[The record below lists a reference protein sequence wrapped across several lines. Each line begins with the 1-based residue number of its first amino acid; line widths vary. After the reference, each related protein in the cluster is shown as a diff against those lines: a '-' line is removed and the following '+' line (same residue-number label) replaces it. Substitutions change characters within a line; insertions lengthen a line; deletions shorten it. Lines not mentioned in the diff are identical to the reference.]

1 MVSKMGFLH
10 LILLVLVIHL
20 QLMPL
25 VAHQTFHESG
35 DDDDRITILNPMDE
49 TNIDFLPASALIH
62 SSTWVL
68 VDSVF
73 SKIPDAKEGYVDPVS
88 LSLLWQPADL
98 KVPNLQLALG
108 IHIRNGQMRHLF
120 PAIDLS
126 YADGEHRNRGLNTV
140 PRAHTWISV
149 ANNKNS
155 GVVDEMSLLS
165 SFHLELSTRNFKM
178 NETQWTVIDTSTQIK
193 EALEKAIHAL
203 VGSPPSELGEGSQ
216 FVHVL
221 LPRKHIIPCPK
232 VGHEIRATLQGPTKV
247 EHSTAILIVRISAAS
262 AGSKSEHLPS
272 LYEALYQ
279 NPKYQ
284 RSEYVEFQK
293 RQEARSRKEQEDA
306 ARRLQ
311 ERKGEM

>member
-1 MVSKMGFLH
+1 
-10 LILLVLVIHL
+10 
-20 QLMPL
+20 
-25 VAHQTFHESG
+25 
-35 DDDDRITILNPMDE
+35 
-49 TNIDFLPASALIH
+49 
-62 SSTWVL
+62 
-68 VDSVF
+68 
-73 SKIPDAKEGYVDPVS
+73 
-88 LSLLWQPADL
+88 
-98 KVPNLQLALG
+98 
-108 IHIRNGQMRHLF
+108 
-120 PAIDLS
+120 
-126 YADGEHRNRGLNTV
+126 LNTV
-140 PRAHTWISV
+140 SRAHTWISV